1 MRLSQIIDFI
11 LKWVYAKK
19 IKDFEFNR
27 GGKTAAA
34 PLGCKV
40 LTTKRKFKRS
50 IFKNKIL
57 IIKTMQKK
65 FKSV

>member
-1 MRLSQIIDFI
+1 LFKESGKFAIDFI

-34 PLGCKV
+34 PWAV
-40 LTTKRKFKRS
+40 WF
-50 IFKNKIL
+50 
-57 IIKTMQKK
+57 
-65 FKSV
+65 